1 MRLITKETDYA
12 IRAVMNMGKRHGSLV
27 SSATISDEEQIPLQF
42 LRRILQGLIGARI
55 VTSREGIAGGVRLRT
70 RPERIQVLDIM
81 RAFQGPVELSG
92 CMFRKRICANRGT
105 CVLRRR
111 IKDIEKALTAQF
123 AGISIADLLSDIESD
138 RSIHMGVGTR
148 QGGGLESTSAERTRA
163 LRVRSGR
170 HRGGRDS
177 AAVPSTSTTYGA
189 ITKGTGHDSGL
200 KRRGAR

>member
-55 VTSREGIAGGVRLRT
+55 VTSREGMAGGVRLRSK
-70 RPERIQVLDIM
+70 PERIRVLDIM

-92 CMFRKRICANRGT
+92 CMFRKRICANRST

-111 IKDIEKALTAQF
+111 IKDIEKALAAQF
-123 AGISIADLLSDIESD
+123 AGISIADLLSDIESEKCID
-138 RSIHMGVGTR
+138 MGVNPE
-148 QGGGLESTSAERTRA
+148 QGRGLESTSAERTRGI
-163 LRVRSGR
+163 RVRSGR
-170 HRGGRDS
+170 HGRGRDGAAAPATS
-177 AAVPSTSTTYGA
+177 AT
-189 ITKGTGHDSGL
+189 H
-200 KRRGAR
+200 GARTRRARHDNRLKKQGAR